1 MPGSFYSQLLAH
13 PLSWLLLGLAFSSYA
28 RLIYIRLS
36 APASQLTQRSKITTV
51 PAIVV
56 TALPL
61 IGLLGTIMGMQTS
74 FSALVHS
81 SSTAYT
87 VTNGISQALMTTL
100 LGIALAIPGW
110 LLLWS
115 TKATLERKTMESL
128 GEFVNQ
134 A

>member
-1 MPGSFYSQLLAH
+1 MPGSFYSHLLAH
-13 PLSWLLLGLAFSSYA
+13 PLSWLLLGLACSSYA

-51 PAIVV
+51 PAIVI

-100 LGIALAIPGW
+100 LGIALTIPGW

-115 TKATLERKTMESL
+115 TKAKLERKTMESL
-128 GEFVNQ
+128 GEFVN
-134 A
+134 

>member
-1 MPGSFYSQLLAH
+1 MPGSFYSHLLAH

-36 APASQLTQRSKITTV
+36 APSKQLTQRPKITTV

-74 FSALVHS
+74 FSALVNS

-87 VTNGISQALMTTL
+87 VTNGVSQALMTTL

-115 TKATLERKTMESL
+115 TKAKIERKTMESL

>member
-1 MPGSFYSQLLAH
+1 MPGSFYSHLLAH

-36 APASQLTQRSKITTV
+36 APSKQLTQRPKITTV
-51 PAIVV
+51 PAIVI

-115 TKATLERKTMESL
+115 TKAKIERKTMESL